1 MLKNNVFETSK
12 RWFTSR
18 ADVISV
24 FLTFGIAL
32 YTVLNAEN
40 ITSDM
45 AGASL
50 ALALQISVLYQMF
63 LRLCLEVNSR
73 MSSAESIM
81 KYAENFPLE
90 DKDLK
95 SEEKSEDNS
104 ETTEVMKPGEVE
116 LKNVSMKYRPELK
129 YVLENISFKV
139 EKGKHVGIVGRTG
152 SGKSSLFTAFY
163 HLADVIDGQIGING
177 QFNMPLSKRRQ
188 SLSLIPQ
195 DQ

>member
-1 MLKNNVFETSK
+1 MPLFSK
-12 RWFTSR
+12 TCLRWFTSR
-18 ADVISV
+18 ADIISV

-81 KYAENFPLE
+81 KYAGQGSMNRLVLP
-90 DKDLK
+90 
-95 SEEKSEDNS
+95 
-104 ETTEVMKPGEVE
+104 TERSDYESV
-116 LKNVSMKYRPELK
+116 
-129 YVLENISFKV
+129 
-139 EKGKHVGIVGRTG
+139 
-152 SGKSSLFTAFY
+152 
-163 HLADVIDGQIGING
+163 NG
-177 QFNMPLSKRRQ
+177 TLRQFST
-188 SLSLIPQ
+188 
-195 DQ
+195 

>member
-1 MLKNNVFETSK
+1 M
-12 RWFTSR
+12 
-18 ADVISV
+18 

-81 KYAENFPLE
+81 KYAGQGFL
-90 DKDLK
+90 
-95 SEEKSEDNS
+95 DNDRP
-104 ETTEVMKPGEVE
+104 VCE
-116 LKNVSMKYRPELK
+116 LWSR
-129 YVLENISFKV
+129 
-139 EKGKHVGIVGRTG
+139 
-152 SGKSSLFTAFY
+152 
-163 HLADVIDGQIGING
+163 
-177 QFNMPLSKRRQ
+177 
-188 SLSLIPQ
+188 
-195 DQ
+195 